1 MSIDFGAFPPEFN
14 SARMYAGAGST
25 SMITAASA
33 WKGIAAELH
42 TAAMGYENVITQLSN
57 EDWQGPAATRAVQ
70 ALTPYVTWMRTTA
83 TQAEQAAQQLDAAS
97 AAFETAFAS
106 MVPPPLVA
114 QNRALIAQA
123 RATNVLGQN
132 TNVIA
137 QLESQYGLMWE
148 RDASTMYNYAAQ
160 SASATKVTPFKSA
173 PEVTDPAGQ
182 AKQGEAT
189 SSAAATGAGNAA
201 NSTAQAI
208 QQTPN
213 AIQSAATPAA
223 QAAAAATTTTD
234 PFTELWFLLTGQ
246 TVLPNSFATF
256 VNGLSPFA
264 GFAYN
269 TEGLPYF
276 SVGMGNSGV
285 QIAKSTGSLGGAVAS
300 AAASAPKGLA
310 GLGGMLGGG
319 ATHAA
324 PTVAAGLGNA
334 ASVGRLS
341 VPAMWSGA
349 APAISHA
356 AAVPVSAISAV
367 PEAAGSGNLLGGMP
381 LAGMGGQGGFG
392 ASGPRYGFKP
402 TVMARPPFA
411 G

>member
-1 MSIDFGAFPPEFN
+1 MSIDFGALPPEVN

-25 SMITAASA
+25 SLTTAASA
-33 WKGIAAELH
+33 WRSLAAEL
-42 TAAMGYENVITQLSN
+42 TSAGQGYENVITQLSS
-57 EDWQGPAATRAVQ
+57 EEWLGAASIKATQ
-70 ALTPYVTWMRTTA
+70 ALTPYVTWMKTTA
-83 TQAEQAAQQLDAAS
+83 AQAEHTASQLDAAS

-106 MVPPPLVA
+106 VVPPPLVA
-114 QNRALIAQA
+114 QNRALLLQA
-123 RATNVLGQN
+123 LQANVLGQY

-137 QLESQYGLMWE
+137 QLESQYGQMWAQ
-148 RDASTMYNYAAQ
+148 DASTLYNYAAQ
-160 SASATKVTPFKSA
+160 SSNATKVTPFKSA
-173 PEVTDPAGQ
+173 PEVSTQDAG
-182 AKQGEAT
+182 AKQGAAVN
-189 SSAAATGAGNAA
+189 SASGTAAGNAS
-201 NSTAQAI
+201 STTASAI
-208 QQTPN
+208 EQTPKTL
-213 AIQSAATPAA
+213 AAAATPAA
-223 QAAAAATTTTD
+223 TTATTPTD
-234 PFTELWFLLTGQ
+234 PFSEMWFLLTGQ
-246 TVLPNSFATF
+246 TSLPTSFASF

-285 QIAKSTGSLGGAVAS
+285 QIAKSTGQLGGAVAS
-300 AAASAPKGLA
+300 AASAAPKGLS

-319 ATHAA
+319 AGA
-324 PTVAAGLGNA
+324 PAVAAGLGNA
-334 ASVGRLS
+334 ASVGKLS

-367 PEAAGSGNLLGGMP
+367 PEAAGQGNLLGGMP

>member
-1 MSIDFGAFPPEFN
+1 MSLDFGAFPPEFN

-25 SMITAASA
+25 SMITASSA
-33 WKGIAAELH
+33 WKNLGAELLS
-42 TAAMGYENVITQLSN
+42 AAMGYENVITQLSN
-57 EDWQGPAATRAVQ
+57 EEWQGPAAARAVQ
-70 ALTPYVTWMRTTA
+70 ALTPYVTWMKTTA
-83 TQAEQAAQQLDAAS
+83 GQAEQAAQQLDAAS

-106 MVPPPLVA
+106 IVPPPMVA
-114 QNRALIAQA
+114 QNRALLAQA
-123 RATNVLGQN
+123 KATNTLGQN
-132 TNVIA
+132 TGLIA
-137 QLESQYGLMWE
+137 QLESQYGQMWAL
-148 RDASTMYNYAAQ
+148 DASTMYTYAAQ

-173 PEVTDPAGQ
+173 PEVTDPSGQ

-201 NSTAQAI
+201 QAI

-213 AIQSAATPAA
+213 AIQSAATPTA
-223 QAAAAATTTTD
+223 QAAAAAATPTD
-234 PFTELWFLLTGQ
+234 PITEMWFLLTGQ
-246 TVLPNSFATF
+246 TTLPNSFATF

-285 QIAKSTGSLGGAVAS
+285 QIAKSTGSLGGAAAS
-300 AAASAPKGLA
+300 AAAAAPKGLS

-324 PTVAAGLGNA
+324 PAVAAGLGNA
-334 ASVGRLS
+334 GSVGRLS
-341 VPAMWSGA
+341 VPAVWSGA
-349 APAISHA
+349 APAVSPA

-367 PEAAGSGNLLGGMP
+367 PEGAGSGNLLGGMP